1 MIFFFYTVMLFY
13 LSTFLKL
20 TQIIFMYVRVPL
32 LIPER
37 AVQTTVYRMV
47 VMGGGEAEYNRVK
60 ATYYATEDNI
70 ERKYA
75 MNR

>member
-1 MIFFFYTVMLFY
+1 MIYHSTCQSHTHLF
-13 LSTFLKL
+13 LIL
-20 TQIIFMYVRVPL
+20 TLIISMYVRVPV
-32 LIPER
+32 PVR

>member
-1 MIFFFYTVMLFY
+1 
-13 LSTFLKL
+13 
-20 TQIIFMYVRVPL
+20 MYEPVRIPVPV
-32 LIPER
+32 R